1 MPDFLCFEQL
11 KAASCSSIMTSGTPT
26 TPAQGQAL
34 VIGAGFAGIAAA
46 TAMADR
52 GLDVHILERHDI
64 PGGRARVFEVDGFRF
79 DMGPSW
85 YWMPDV
91 FESYFHRYGA
101 QVHEEMDLRRLDPSY
116 QVYFD
121 DGPLQIPADF
131 EAQQALFES
140 IEAGAGANL
149 AKFMDEAQ
157 RKYDI
162 GMGSFVQRTAHS
174 VMEFAQWS
182 TLKDATQ
189 LTLFTS
195 FSDHAR
201 KYFSHPK
208 LLQLMEFPVLFLG
221 AKPEKTPALYS
232 LMNYADSRLG
242 TWYPMG
248 GMHEIVQAMVR
259 VAQRKGVKFHYGQ
272 EVSEISTT
280 GGKASGVR
288 LANGRTWQ
296 ADVVVAA
303 ADYHHVEQHLLPEQW
318 RRYDA
323 AYWDRRTMSPSS
335 LLFYVGVSAE
345 VPGLLHHNLF
355 FDKPFGPHAATI
367 YDSQRWPEDPLF
379 YVSAPSK
386 TDPVVAPEGSENL
399 FFLIPLA
406 PGLRDEPGMRDR
418 YFDEMCERLAA
429 HTGMD
434 IRPHITY
441 KRSFAHEEFESDY
454 NAFKG
459 NAYGLANTLR
469 QTAFMKPKMRSKL
482 PGLFFAGQLTTP
494 GPGVPPSIIS
504 GEVAAREAEAF
515 VKKQGP
521 KARSV
526 EPQAASVG

>member
-1 MPDFLCFEQL
+1 
-11 KAASCSSIMTSGTPT
+11 MTSYSSTERTP
-26 TPAQGQAL
+26 GQAL

-52 GLDVHILERHDI
+52 GLDVHVLERHEL
-64 PGGRARVFEVDGFRF
+64 PGGRARVFERNGFKF

-91 FESYFHRYGA
+91 FEAYFKRYGSD
-101 QVHEEMDLRRLDPSY
+101 VHEELDLKRLDPSY
-116 QVYFD
+116 QVFFE
-121 DGPLQIPADF
+121 DGPVVIPASF
-131 EAQQALFES
+131 EEQQALFES
-140 IEAGAGANL
+140 IESGAGAQL
-149 AKFMDEAQ
+149 SLFMEEAR
-157 RKYDI
+157 RKYEI

-195 FSDHAR
+195 FTDHAK

-248 GMHEIVQAMVR
+248 GMHEIVRAMVR
-259 VAQRKGVKFHYGQ
+259 VAEMKGVQFHCSQ
-272 EVSEISTT
+272 IVEHIEASSDQVT
-280 GGKASGVR
+280 GVRTASGKI
-288 LANGRTWQ
+288 WE

-303 ADYHHVEQHLLPEQW
+303 ADYHHVEQHLLPEKWQ
-318 RRYDA
+318 RYTAD
-323 AYWDRRTMSPSS
+323 YWENRTMSPSS
-335 LLFYVGVSAE
+335 LLFYVGLDRK
-345 VPGLLHHNLF
+345 VPGLTHHNLF
-355 FDKPFGPHAATI
+355 FDSPFGPHAATI
-367 YDSQRWPEDPLF
+367 YDTQTWPDNPLF

-386 TDPVVAPEGSENL
+386 TDPSVAPEGHENL

-406 PGLRDEPGMRDR
+406 PGLADEEGIRSR
-418 YFDEMCERLAA
+418 YFGEMCDRLAA
-429 HTGMD
+429 FTGVD
-434 IRPHITY
+434 IRPHVLY
-441 KRSFAHEEFESDY
+441 KRSFAHEEFITDY
-454 NAFKG
+454 SAFKG

-504 GEVAAREAEAF
+504 GEVAAREASEYLR
-515 VKKQGP
+515 
-521 KARSV
+521 KARKRVPSV
-526 EPQAASVG
+526 EPETASVG

>member
-1 MPDFLCFEQL
+1 
-11 KAASCSSIMTSGTPT
+11 MTPHFDST
-26 TPAQGQAL
+26 TAPGQVL

-46 TAMADR
+46 TSLAER
-52 GLDVHILERHDI
+52 GFQVHVLEQHNQ
-64 PGGRARVFEVDGFRF
+64 PGGRARVFEADGFRF

-91 FESYFHRYGA
+91 FESFFNRYGA
-101 QVHEEMDLRRLDPSY
+101 EVQEELDLRRLDPSY
-116 QVYFD
+116 QIFFN
-121 DGPLQIPADF
+121 DGPIDIPADF

-140 IEAGAGANL
+140 IEPGAGARL
-149 AKFMDEAQ
+149 EAFMAEAKK
-157 RKYDI
+157 KYEI

-182 TLKDATQ
+182 TLRDATQ

-195 FSDHAR
+195 FSEHAR
-201 KYFSHPK
+201 KYFKHPK
-208 LLQLMEFPVLFLG
+208 LLQMMEFPVLFLG

-259 VAQRKGVKFHYGQ
+259 VAERNGVTFHYGQ
-272 EVSEISTT
+272 EVREIREVHGRAAGVTLAT
-280 GGKASGVR
+280 GVDWDAE
-288 LANGRTWQ
+288 
-296 ADVVVAA
+296 VVVAA
-303 ADYHHVEQHLLPEQW
+303 ADYHHVEQKLLPAKWQ
-318 RRYDA
+318 RYDA
-323 AYWDRRTMSPSS
+323 AYWERRTMSPSS
-335 LLFYVGVSAE
+335 LLFYVGVNKR
-345 VPGLLHHNLF
+345 VNGLLHHNLF
-355 FDKPFGPHAATI
+355 FDTPFGPHAETI
-367 YDSQRWPEDPLF
+367 YETKSWPEKPLF

-386 TDPVVAPEGSENL
+386 TDSAVAPEGSENL

-418 YFDEMCERLAA
+418 YFDEMCVRLAQ
-429 HTGMD
+429 HTGTD
-434 IRPHITY
+434 IRPHIVY
-441 KRSFAHEEFESDY
+441 KRSYAHEEFEADY

-504 GEVAAREAEAF
+504 GEVAAREAAEF
-515 VKKQGP
+515 VEKNGKSH
-521 KARSV
+521 AAV
-526 EPQAASVG
+526 EPIVASAG